1 MATRGTYK
9 IDGKLLYNHWDN
21 YPEGAAMH
29 LHGIITKQNA
39 VDFLSCVRG
48 LESFDLS
55 NSIYDGRA
63 EYHYIIDSASGLIE
77 VYTIPFEVDTII
89 LKGKYKIEDFINT
102 YIEKS
107 AKEHE
112 KRGYQFFNE
121 GETLENTKIVKVSTN
136 EYYTVAQIEKKVFQ
150 TFEKAKAEFAKN
162 WIGNSS
168 SSFGEAFKLMNK
180 AGLKFQNL
188 IDEYLKDYCDKFAKS
203 YNHET
208 NEYFANKIN
217 N

>member
-29 LHGIITKQNA
+29 LHRIITKQSA
-39 VDFLSCVRG
+39 IDFLSCVRG
-48 LESFDLS
+48 LESFELT

-63 EYHYIIDSASGLIE
+63 EFHYVIDSASGSIE
-77 VYTIPFEVDTII
+77 VYTIPFDVDTII

-112 KRGYQFFNE
+112 KRGYKFFDE
-121 GETLENTKIVKVSTN
+121 GETLENTKIIKIAKNYYKTVK
-136 EYYTVAQIEKKVFQ
+136 QIEIEVFQ
-150 TFEKAKAEFAKN
+150 KFEKAKNLFDRGHK
-162 WIGNSS
+162 GNA
-168 SSFGEAFKLMNK
+168 SFTFSEVFKLINK
-180 AGLKFQNL
+180 AGLKFDHL
-188 IDEYLKDYCDKFAKS
+188 KDEYLKNYCDTSNQYCKDLVNAL
-203 YNHET
+203 
-208 NEYFANKIN
+208 
-217 N
+217 